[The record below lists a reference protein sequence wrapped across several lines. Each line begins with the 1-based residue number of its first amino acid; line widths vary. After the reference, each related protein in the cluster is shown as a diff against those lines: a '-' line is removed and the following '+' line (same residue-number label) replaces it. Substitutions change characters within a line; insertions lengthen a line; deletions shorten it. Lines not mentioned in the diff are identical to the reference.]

1 MWCLRCIP
9 KPHCPIDSE
18 HAEKSVGSPKLQM
31 DYAVVMKFKVILV
44 FVFIFVVHFCSA
56 QLVRRV
62 DYDAAIAVQAGGST
76 GILLPGKIDGVKF
89 DGIYGLKMTFP
100 FTRRWFLGAEFNYN
114 QLRTQNKHRFSS
126 SGGEDIYQGDAE
138 ADLKMQALNIPV
150 YVKYLFGPYGSRIL
164 CGGYFSWIYKGRLVV
179 YEKEKYVQA
188 DTDKWDAGIVIGI
201 EQRIIKH
208 LNLMFKINTSVKDLL
223 KEADLYPRKMFP
235 VQANL
240 TLSYDIFRVGDC
252 GCD

>member
-1 MWCLRCIP
+1 ML
-9 KPHCPIDSE
+9 K
-18 HAEKSVGSPKLQM
+18 KTVGGLKLQM
-31 DYAVVMKFKVILV
+31 DYGVIMKFKVILV
-44 FVFIFVVHFCSA
+44 FVFILVVHFCSA

-76 GILLPGKIDGVKF
+76 GILLPGKIDGMKF

-114 QLRTQNKHRFSS
+114 QLRTQNKHRFSF
-126 SGGEDIYQGDAE
+126 SGGERDVE
-138 ADLKMQALNIPV
+138 ADLKMQALNVPI
-150 YVKYLFGPYGSRIL
+150 YIKYLLGPYGSRIL
-164 CGGYFSWIYKGRLVV
+164 CGGYFSWIYQGRLVV
-179 YEKEKYVQA
+179 YEKERRFQA

-201 EQRIIKH
+201 EQRIVKH
-208 LNLMFKINTSVKDLL
+208 LNLMFKINASVKDLL
-223 KEADLYPRKMFP
+223 KESDMYPRKMFP

-240 TLSYDIFRVGDC
+240 TLSYDIFRIGDC